1 MTSIS
6 TFEALPES
14 TGVTAMTGPQG
25 GTVSDHTAM
34 ARLPDEILT
43 RIFAIVRDD
52 VIFEEGAQPVHW
64 AAFLVVCRG
73 WLNVALCS
81 AHLWS
86 TIRFTSCNVASSLA
100 DLARA
105 GDAPLSI
112 FIDRYA
118 LQDRTRAVTVVS
130 RLAPRFNRVKELSL
144 QDDVSTSLVI
154 LQLLSE
160 STPAP
165 ALEMLTMQ
173 YGNLSSSDLGS
184 VISAICRTP
193 RLRVLDLNTFLGPS
207 NWFRTMLPVIR
218 STMLT
223 DLSLSSRFIN
233 DGRPYDRA
241 LDSEA
246 FAGFFTQLHTVE
258 RLSLAFVLP
267 VTPPPAGCVPAR
279 LERLVMLT
287 LRDGP
292 DRVAH
297 AMQYLAVPDTTNLAI
312 HLEDDFYVGEN
323 MSRSFEMLA
332 AQLVPR
338 FAHKGVDHVEITDDE
353 ILESESM
360 LWRLRAWDADAHSNA
375 TLPAARWPR
384 LTLTLKA
391 EDAHAAR
398 QPAACLA
405 PLLGAA
411 ARATICARRAAPVTS
426 DMLAYLPGVRELRL
440 SGPKIGLLVNMLAAL
455 ECPAELL
462 PHLQDVRVCDACL
475 DTAGTRCLAAW
486 LEARRK
492 GERPFDILSFGS
504 CGITHHLSPK

>member
-1 MTSIS
+1 MTR
-6 TFEALPES
+6 
-14 TGVTAMTGPQG
+14 PQG

-43 RIFAIVRDD
+43 RIFALVRDD
-52 VIFEEGAQPVHW
+52 VIFVQDSQAVHW

-86 TIRFTSCNVASSLA
+86 TIRFTSWNISSSLA
-100 DLARA
+100 DLSRA

-112 FIDRYA
+112 IIDRDA
-118 LQDRTRAVTVVS
+118 LHDRPRDVMVA
-130 RLAPRFNRVKELSL
+130 LAPRLNRVKELSL
-144 QDDVSTSLVI
+144 QYDFSTRLFTS
-154 LQLLSE
+154 QLLS

-165 ALEMLTMQ
+165 ALEVFKLQ
-173 YGNLSSSDLGS
+173 SGNLTSSDFDS
-184 VISAICRTP
+184 VIRAICSTP
-193 RLRVLDLNTFLGPS
+193 LLRVLDLNTFLGPS
-207 NWFRTMLPVIR
+207 NWFRNMQLLTR

-223 DLSLSSRFIN
+223 DLSLSIRFIT
-233 DGRPYDRA
+233 DGHPRDRA
-241 LDSEA
+241 LDSEQ
-246 FAGFFTQLHTVE
+246 FAGFFTQLRTVE

-267 VTPPPAGCVPAR
+267 VTPPPAGCVPPR

-297 AMQYLAVPDTTNLAI
+297 AMQCLALPDTTDLAI
-312 HLEDDFYVGEN
+312 HLEDDIYIVER

-332 AQLVPR
+332 AQLVSR
-338 FAHKGVDHVEITDDE
+338 FAYRGADSVEITDDD
-353 ILESESM
+353 ILGSSNM
-360 LWRLRAWDADAHSNA
+360 LWRLRAWDADADSDT
-375 TLPAARWPR
+375 TLPAARSPR
-384 LTLTLKA
+384 LTLTLNV
-391 EDAHAAR
+391 EDAHAAG
-398 QPAACLA
+398 QPAARLA

-411 ARATICARRAAPVTS
+411 TRATICAHRVVPVTF
-426 DMLAYLPGVRELRL
+426 DMLAYLHGVRKLRL
-440 SGPKIGLLVNMLAAL
+440 NGPKIGMLVNMLAAL
-455 ECPAELL
+455 ECPTGLL

-492 GERPFDILSFGS
+492 GERPVDIFSFGS
-504 CGITHHLSPK
+504 CTFHRNSDVQGLDRT